1 MMKIKIMISKWF
13 NNKWIM
19 DSKII
24 KIQIIIS
31 TKLQEESRT
40 SNIIYKIF
48 NSILLFSQML
58 QVFLRFTRMTMTRM
72 LFTDKKNK
80 TIIKMLSK
88 MSRIITIKS
97 KFRVNNIKLVTI
109 SIKCK
114 RMNKF
119 WNNNAL
125 IRIFLLWLH

>member
-1 MMKIKIMISKWF
+1 MMKIKIMINKSF

-24 KIQIIIS
+24 KIQITIS

-48 NSILLFSQML
+48 NSTLLFSQML

-80 TIIKMLSK
+80 AIIKMLSK
-88 MSRIITIKS
+88 MSRIMTIKS
-97 KFRVNNIKLVTI
+97 KFRVNNIKLVAI

-114 RMNKF
+114 QMNKF

-125 IRIFLLWLH
+125 TRIFLLWLH

>member
-1 MMKIKIMISKWF
+1 
-13 NNKWIM
+13 
-19 DSKII
+19 
-24 KIQIIIS
+24 
-31 TKLQEESRT
+31 
-40 SNIIYKIF
+40 
-48 NSILLFSQML
+48 
-58 QVFLRFTRMTMTRM
+58 MTMTRM

-97 KFRVNNIKLVTI
+97 KFKVNNIKLATI

-125 IRIFLLWLH
+125 IKIFLLWLH

>member
-31 TKLQEESRT
+31 TKLEEGSRT

-48 NSILLFSQML
+48 NSILLFFQTL
-58 QVFLRFTRMTMTRM
+58 QVFLRFTQMTMTRM

-97 KFRVNNIKLVTI
+97 KFKVNNIKLATI

-114 RMNKF
+114 WMNKF

-125 IRIFLLWLH
+125 IKIFLLWLH

>member
-1 MMKIKIMISKWF
+1 
-13 NNKWIM
+13 
-19 DSKII
+19 
-24 KIQIIIS
+24 
-31 TKLQEESRT
+31 LEEGSRT

-80 TIIKMLSK
+80 IIIKMLSK

-97 KFRVNNIKLVTI
+97 KFKVNNIKLATI

-114 RMNKF
+114 WMNKF

-125 IRIFLLWLH
+125 IKIFLLWLH